1 MAVTMKQVAQKAGV
15 SVSTVS
21 IIVNA
26 QQKQRHIPEE
36 TVDKVKAVID
46 QLGYHPNRIARQLRN
61 ADTKEKQIAICS
73 PFDPNSGITYALP
86 GLLSDL
92 EREIDRKEPSWH
104 LVLQSYKNDH
114 IGSLIKLF
122 KNGIFD
128 AALIFASSEKD
139 IKDLEKAKI
148 RIPLILANRESAVL
162 NTVAVSYKL
171 IAQSAVTLLQ
181 ANKIKTFSVV
191 QDTNNYVASN
201 QRISEIIKLAKL
213 NGLRIHHIYQAHYD
227 PKSGADIAKQ
237 ISKEKRFYPL
247 IVESD
252 LTAIGMIYEFNR
264 LKIAMPQQIRLLSL
278 SVLSEK
284 LTAFQTP
291 ALSTIYIPAKTVSQK
306 CISQIEKIFKQPK
319 LIEHISL
326 PPELHLRETF

>member
-26 QQKQRHIPEE
+26 QEKQRHIPQE
-36 TVDKVKAVID
+36 TVDKVKAAIE
-46 QLGYHPNRIARQLRN
+46 QLGYHPNRIARELRHAN
-61 ADTKEKQIAICS
+61 NKEKQIAVCS

-86 GLLSDL
+86 GLLTNL
-92 EREIDRKEPSWH
+92 QREIDHQESSWH
-104 LVLQSYKNDH
+104 LVLQSYKNDQ
-114 IGSLIKLF
+114 IDPLIKLF
-122 KNGIFD
+122 KNGVFD
-128 AALIFASSEKD
+128 AAIIFASSKKD
-139 IKDLEKAKI
+139 IKDLEKTKI
-148 RIPLILANRESAVL
+148 RIPLILVNRESTLL

-181 ANKIKTFSVV
+181 ANKIKIFSVV

-213 NGLRIHHIYQAHYD
+213 NGLRIHHIYHAHYD
-227 PKSGADIAKQ
+227 PKSGAEIAKQ
-237 ISKEKRFYPL
+237 ISKEKKFYPL
-247 IVESD
+247 IIESD
-252 LTAIGMIYEFNR
+252 LTAIGMLYEFNR
-264 LKIAMPQQIRLLSL
+264 LKIAMPKQIRLLSL
-278 SVLSEK
+278 SVLSSNM
-284 LTAFQTP
+284 TAFQTP

-306 CISQIEKIFKQPK
+306 CISQIEKLFKQPK
-319 LIEHISL
+319 LVEHVSL